1 MPKLIALLLLVLPAA
16 VHAQQP
22 ADTHQPADTRQQ
34 ADARQPADAQAQ
46 ALTIDRCYTLAEQN
60 YPLTRQRGLIAK
72 TENYTIDNL
81 SKGIY
86 PQLAVSGSAT
96 YQSDVTSIS
105 IPGYHIPMVS
115 KDQYK
120 IYGEVSQTLT
130 DFGINHQKKQISR
143 TDAEIQEENLNTQLY
158 ALKDRVNQL
167 FFGVLLIDRQ
177 LEQNGLSSANIQT
190 GIDKVQAAIANG
202 TDFHSS
208 LNKLQAQLLTTAQQA
223 IELRASRRAYTDM
236 LSLFL
241 NTGIDDSTRFV
252 SPAPPEQTDSINRPE
267 IRSYD
272 LQAQSYRDQQRLT
285 KLNLFPS
292 LSAFFQGGYGK
303 PSPVNFLST
312 EWSPYYITGL
322 RLSWNIGGL
331 YTFRKDRLTS
341 RNNEAMVGA
350 ERETFLFNTHLTLRQ
365 QNADIR
371 RYDAL
376 IASDD
381 EIIRLRQ
388 SVTKTSAAQLASGV
402 LSANDYLLDV
412 NAEAQARQD
421 RVVHQVQLL
430 ISQYDHKTT
439 SGN

>member
-1 MPKLIALLLLVLPAA
+1 MVRIIAFLMILPVASA
-16 VHAQQP
+16 AQQP
-22 ADTHQPADTRQQ
+22 ADAKTPAN
-34 ADARQPADAQAQ
+34 
-46 ALTIDRCYTLAEQN
+46 ALTLDRCYALAEQN
-60 YPLTRQRGLIAK
+60 YPLTRQRDLIAK

-96 YQSDVTSIS
+96 YQSDVTSIAVPGFN
-105 IPGYHIPMVS
+105 IPTAS

-143 TDAEIQEENLNTQLY
+143 TDAAIQEENLNTQLY

-167 FFGVLLIDRQ
+167 FFGVLLIDGQ
-177 LEQNGLSSANIQT
+177 LEQNDLSRANIQT

-236 LSLFL
+236 LGLFL
-241 NTGIDDSTRFV
+241 NTTLDDSTSFITPTP
-252 SPAPPEQTDSINRPE
+252 PALSDSIDRPE
-267 IRSYD
+267 LRSYD
-272 LQAQSYRDQQRLT
+272 LQAKSYRDQQRLT

-292 LSAFFQGGYGK
+292 LSAFFQGGFGK

-312 EWSPYYITGL
+312 DGETYYITGI

-350 ERETFLFNTHLTLRQ
+350 ERETFLFNTRLSLRQ

-371 RYDAL
+371 RYEAL

-388 SVTKTSAAQLASGV
+388 SVTKTSAAQLSNGV

-421 RVVHQVQLL
+421 RVVHQVQRL